1 MAAVGGA
8 AGVAA
13 IIAAL
18 AAVGGAA
25 ATYESGRK
33 QASIAE
39 DNAKIANEDADAVIR
54 QSQEAAAFKRAQIKR
69 LLASG
74 RAFEAGSG
82 FTAAGTP
89 ELVSATVQEEGE
101 KDAMAILAQGLSN
114 ASRVRSG
121 ARISLEQGQS
131 VAEGKQWEAGST
143 LLASGSNIYTQWN
156 KGKTESRTGRL

>member
-1 MAAVGGA
+1 MAYAGA
-8 AGVAA
+8 VAA
-13 IIAAL
+13 IVAAL

-39 DNAKIANEDADAVIR
+39 DNARIAHQDADAVIR
-54 QSQEAAAFKRAQIKR
+54 QSQEQAAFKRAQIKR

-74 RAFEAGSG
+74 RAFEAGTG
-82 FTAAGTP
+82 FIFAGTP
-89 ELVSATVQEEGE
+89 EIVAGTVQEEGE

-121 ARISLEQGQS
+121 ARISLEQGQAVS
-131 VAEGKQWEAGST
+131 EGKQWEAGST
-143 LLASGSNIYTQWN
+143 LLASGSNIYTNWN
-156 KGKTESRTGRL
+156 KGNTESRTGRL

>member
-1 MAAVGGA
+1 MAYAGAVA

-13 IIAAL
+13 L
-18 AAVGGAA
+18 AAIGGAA

-54 QSQEAAAFKRAQIKR
+54 QSQEQAAFKRAQIKR
-69 LLASG
+69 LLASL
-74 RAFEAGSG
+74 RAGEGGTG
-82 FTAAGTP
+82 FTSAGTP
-89 ELVSATVQEEGE
+89 AIVEATVQEEGE

-121 ARISLEQGQS
+121 ARISLM
-131 VAEGKQWEAGST
+131 EGEAKKEAGQYAAGTT
-143 LLASGSNIYTQWN
+143 LLNSYANWSDRRI
-156 KGKTESRTGRL
+156 KTTNAGGM